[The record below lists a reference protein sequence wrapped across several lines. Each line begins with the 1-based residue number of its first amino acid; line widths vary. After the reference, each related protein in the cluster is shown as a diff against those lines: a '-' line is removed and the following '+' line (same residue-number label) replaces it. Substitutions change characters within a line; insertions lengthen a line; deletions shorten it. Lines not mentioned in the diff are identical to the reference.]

1 MNAVSSALVGG
12 ILMAAATTAVA
23 ADNWPNRPVTMVLP
37 FGPGAATDAIG
48 RVVGE
53 RMSKGLG
60 QPVII
65 INRAGAGGEI
75 AANSVA
81 KSPADGYT
89 ILFATVST
97 LVVVPLTRPNLT
109 YDVAK
114 DFVPIG
120 LVAKSP
126 NLLLVSPRLPV
137 NSLQEL
143 IAYAKKNPG
152 KLNFASSGIGTNTH
166 LIGEAFKI
174 QAGIEA
180 VHVPY
185 RTGVQA
191 FTELVEGQIDF
202 SFDTIVWSLPQVRAW
217 KLKTFGITSPQRS
230 KIASDI
236 PTIAEQGF
244 PGFEISTWFALY
256 APRGTPKEIVD
267 RLNGF
272 VRQLGEE
279 PDARRRLEASFID
292 PSSMTAEEFAV
303 LVKADAAK
311 WERIVREADIKPA
324 Q

>member
-23 ADNWPNRPVTMVLP
+23 ADNWPNRPVTMILP

-202 SFDTIVWSLPQVRAW
+202 SFDTIVWSLPQVRAG
-217 KLKTFGITSPQRS
+217 KLKAFGITSPQRS
-230 KIASDI
+230 KIAPDI

-244 PGFEISTWFALY
+244 PGFEGMTWY
-256 APRGTPKEIVD
+256 AVVAPVGTPEPVLARLQKELAATLSDPAVVE
-267 RLNGF
+267 R
-272 VRQLGEE
+272 VREFG
-279 PDARRRLEASFID
+279 AEASFGGPGEYATLIKQ
-292 PSSMTAEEFAV
+292 EN
-303 LVKADAAK
+303 VK
-311 WERIVREADIKPA
+311 WGRIVKQANIKV